1 MKKIRKNDALKL
13 LKKILAALHEEKF
26 GDVVRLVDECSMSA
40 DEIQEFVQ
48 GTVNDNG
55 YERIDKYT
63 EDNICAMDEEGDD
76 PFLVE
81 TYLTA
86 DEGCDLSLCL
96 SLELETDEDGEI
108 RSRLDIQPN

>member
-1 MKKIRKNDALKL
+1 
-13 LKKILAALHEEKF
+13 
-26 GDVVRLVDECSMSA
+26 
-40 DEIQEFVQ
+40 
-48 GTVNDNG
+48 
-55 YERIDKYT
+55 
-63 EDNICAMDEEGDD
+63 MDEEGDD

-96 SLELETDEDGEI
+96 SRELETDEDGKI